1 MGSITIRIF
10 GGCIFLL
17 YQVKDSSLSRV
28 TIMLKL
34 MESRDFYL
42 LIGYYPYLGSLPSI
56 YFSVKIMNAGGRIYL
71 VSRVLEIPFRQKQ
84 PHFVSFDGDEY
95 MLVCS

>member
-1 MGSITIRIF
+1 MGSITIGIF

-42 LIGYYPYLGSLPSI
+42 LIGYYPYLGSLPRV
-56 YFSVKIMNAGGRIYL
+56 YFSRDYIFCRGDRY
-71 VSRVLEIPFRQKQ
+71 VLAYICAKN
-84 PHFVSFDGDEY
+84 
-95 MLVCS
+95 LNLII